1 MGLDVGDLR
10 ARGKDT
16 APLAVA
22 KVEESK
28 VGPVIEDP
36 NKIEVDVGD
45 KNLASEILKRMNQN
59 Q

>member
-1 MGLDVGDLR
+1 MDLDVGDLT
-10 ARGKDT
+10 ARDKDT
-16 APLAVA
+16 ASLAAA

-28 VGPVIEDP
+28 VDPVVEDP
-36 NKIEVDVGD
+36 NKTEVGKDD